1 MPPSDPI
8 LSRAR
13 AGVEATKDPGA
24 NLGGNMSASG
34 ERVSELNNRVFVFTG
49 ATLEAALR
57 DWVAEQIEAY
67 PQREALIRTTALAM
81 RAFLES
87 EQVRR
92 HKMTLANHSDG

>member
-1 MPPSDPI
+1 M
-8 LSRAR
+8 SRAR
-13 AGVEATKDPGA
+13 AAVETKKDPGA
-24 NLGGNMSASG
+24 NLADDMSASG
-34 ERVSELNNRVFVFTG
+34 ERVSEFNNRVFVFTG
-49 ATLEAALR
+49 ATLDAALR

-81 RAFLES
+81 RDFLES